1 MVILI
6 ACLLV
11 GILDFVTPP
20 EVVLTAP
27 FLVIISFAVWY
38 GTPLHGFLV
47 ASFGVISRFLSER
60 GYIVEHPVLST
71 WNFALEV
78 SVLFGVALLASQ
90 FKTALLKE
98 RALARSDALTGLL
111 SRRGFDELVLR
122 ELARSIRQRTSISV
136 ALMDIDRFKAINDT
150 QGHKAGDLLL
160 QQLGTALQKA
170 VRNVDV
176 LARWGGDEF
185 VLLMPDTNQKEAEI
199 AILRI
204 KERIAP
210 ILQAW
215 DIGLSIGV
223 AQVREYGFEA
233 ALIEADTQMYSSK
246 RTIGA
251 PQAGVEPATS
261 RLSVASSRQF

>member
-1 MVILI
+1 
-6 ACLLV
+6 
-11 GILDFVTPP
+11 
-20 EVVLTAP
+20 
-27 FLVIISFAVWY
+27 
-38 GTPLHGFLV
+38 
-47 ASFGVISRFLSER
+47 
-60 GYIVEHPVLST
+60 
-71 WNFALEV
+71 
-78 SVLFGVALLASQ
+78 
-90 FKTALLKE
+90 
-98 RALARSDALTGLL
+98 
-111 SRRGFDELVLR
+111 
-122 ELARSIRQRTSISV
+122 
-136 ALMDIDRFKAINDT
+136 MDIDRFKAINDT